1 MKSSKKRTHICL
13 DKRFL
18 CYIIVKIFVNCDVF
32 FRNFNLK
39 VGRSRFLIP
48 ISNEFKLALWIQ
60 HSGLDLKFQSSIIY
74 SDTERLQMLI
84 FLHIC
89 SFIMSYNSSDISLG
103 DNGTVILYNLD
114 LQSREMHCDL
124 SLCKFCSIV
133 AYTWWC
139 WLDNQRNI
147 IHLFQ

>member
-1 MKSSKKRTHICL
+1 MRC
-13 DKRFL
+13 
-18 CYIIVKIFVNCDVF
+18 F

-39 VGRSRFLIP
+39 IGRSRFLIP
-48 ISNEFKLALWIQ
+48 ISNEFELTLWIH
-60 HSGLDLKFQSSIIY
+60 HSGLDLKFQSPIIY

-114 LQSREMHCDL
+114 FQSREMHCDL

-147 IHLFQ
+147 IHLFQWIILVNNEASCYFIYFKVICPSKHN